1 MDNTQ
6 VKMYGEPGPD
16 GKWIKGIEDY
26 LPNTQYLTAE
36 HKQTVIEDIKENW
49 LTLSHNGKFH
59 AIFATSSIPEAIEY
73 YRMMKTITAARFTKR
88 TGLLKLSRIT
98 ISAMGRILQYL
109 PMHGLRRICRCVW
122 RTRSSISALNAPPTN
137 SLIC

>member
-1 MDNTQ
+1 
-6 VKMYGEPGPD
+6 MYGEPGPD

-59 AIFATSSIPEAIEY
+59 AILPQAASRRQSN
-73 YRMMKTITAARFTKR
+73 ITA
-88 TGLLKLSRIT
+88 
-98 ISAMGRILQYL
+98 
-109 PMHGLRRICRCVW
+109 
-122 RTRSSISALNAPPTN
+122 
-137 SLIC
+137 